1 MINLTKE
8 ELQAFK
14 NAGYH
19 IQVSYTTTT
28 CMLADVNPTS
38 LVNCQDTSDVEFDN
52 DEVQNADFDDDSENY
67 SIWQEDTNHDH
78 GWTCIADD
86 LDFDGLI
93 KTIHELMINLPNN
106 K

>member
-1 MINLTKE
+1 MINLTQE

-28 CMLADVNPTS
+28 YMLADVNPTS
-38 LVNCQDTSDVEFDN
+38 LVNCQATSDVEFDN
-52 DEVQNADFDDDSENY
+52 DEAQNDDFDDGSENY
-67 SIWQEDTNHDH
+67 SIWQKDNHHDH
-78 GWTCIADD
+78 RWTCIADD
-86 LDFDGLI
+86 LDFDSLI
-93 KTIHELMINLPNN
+93 KTIHQLMTRHHDN